1 MMQLKPILHHG
12 ILVSDN
18 DDSDVDDDDAT
29 TVVMMMNDDDDDD
42 DDDNYD
48 NDVNIKREQG
58 QCHHHELIKLQ
69 YTDVFG

>member
-18 DDSDVDDDDAT
+18 DDSDVDDDDGT

-42 DDDNYD
+42 DDYD

-69 YTDVFG
+69 YNDVFG